1 MQMDDKYVAVKVP
14 KDLHVHLK
22 AKAKETGM
30 TLGNYLF
37 DCICKY
43 HNIKFVPA
51 SVEIPVEEPVVEET
65 VVEESVVE
73 EPVVEEIAVE
83 SPVSEEIQ
91 KDMENMEEEKPAV
104 EIPALD
110 EQTVETKTD
119 VGG

>member
-65 VVEESVVE
+65 VVEE
-73 EPVVEEIAVE
+73 PVVEEIAVE